1 MLSHRAKATIQPK
14 KESKKPQNQTPANPA
29 ARARTSSQEQAFKK
43 AQALYDAK
51 KKAFSPEQL
60 WSTKPKQRLIT
71 QTVKGLDDMASKL
84 TGDPTSSDLQQQIIE
99 LSSDIGTANGLYTR
113 LRQQPTQFLA
123 GDLDE
128 AEMQMLAN
136 CEASLVATLVM
147 WLAQGLLKDLE
158 DRVFCCF
165 CEMFTRSP

>member
-1 MLSHRAKATIQPK
+1 
-14 KESKKPQNQTPANPA
+14 
-29 ARARTSSQEQAFKK
+29 
-43 AQALYDAK
+43 
-51 KKAFSPEQL
+51 
-60 WSTKPKQRLIT
+60 
-71 QTVKGLDDMASKL
+71 MASKL

-147 WLAQGLLKDLE
+147 WLAEGLLKDLASQSTLE
-158 DRVFCCF
+158 PDQQYAAGVSFDIQVVRTLCTAWK
-165 CEMFTRSP
+165 EARGST